1 MDKTIEIKN
10 KFIEL
15 IDQILIINDNDQITQ
30 FKQNIDDTQ
39 ILNIIET
46 FCNKI
51 DKNYDIFKLLLKKNY
66 KLFNNKNGITLIDN
80 FNLKVFLEKNK
91 NNDIWESIQL
101 LYAINRAGND
111 NCKQKVDKLIATIE
125 NKNLSKQINTDDMI
139 LDIAKTLRNN
149 IVKSSKNNNNKVNPI
164 ENMLKTSED
173 ISKKYSEKLKNN
185 NININDMFNSLSR
198 VMNQIDQ
205 ETTNDDELKNVD
217 MDELTDPKKIISD
230 LGIDIPENFNPLD
243 IINQFMN
250 NNKNNTKLSSK
261 QIKEMED
268 FYSNINTDDIKL

>member
-125 NKNLSKQINTDDMI
+125 NKNMSKQINTDDMI

-217 MDELTDPKKIISD
+217 MDELTDPKKMISD

>member
-1 MDKTIEIKN
+1 MDKTLEIKN
-10 KFIEL
+10 KFNEL
-15 IDQILIINDNDQITQ
+15 IDQILNIKNDDQIIL
-30 FKQNIDDTQ
+30 FKENIDDTQ
-39 ILNIIET
+39 ILDIIET

-51 DKNYDIFKLLLKKNY
+51 DKNCDLFKLLLKKNY
-66 KLFNNKNGITLIDN
+66 KLFTNKNGITLIDN

-101 LYAINRAGND
+101 LYAINRAGN
-111 NCKQKVDKLIATIE
+111 NECKQKVDKLVSAIE
-125 NKNLSKQINTDDMI
+125 NKKLSNNINTDDMI

-149 IVKSSKNNNNKVNPI
+149 IVNSSKNNNNKINPI

-173 ISKKYSEKLKNN
+173 ISKKYSNNLKNS

-205 ETTNDDELKNVD
+205 ETTNDEELKNVD
-217 MDELTDPKKIISD
+217 MEEFNDPKKMISD

-243 IINQFMN
+243 IINQFMD
-250 NNKNNTKLSSK
+250 NNKNNTKLSS
-261 QIKEMED
+261 QQLKEMED
-268 FYSNINTDDIKL
+268 FYSNIKTDDLKL

>member
-1 MDKTIEIKN
+1 MDKNIEIKN

>member
-1 MDKTIEIKN
+1 MDKNIEIKN

-15 IDQILIINDNDQITQ
+15 IDQILNINNNEHIIL
-30 FKQNIDDTQ
+30 FKENIDDTQ
-39 ILNIIET
+39 ILNIIES

-51 DKNYDIFKLLLKKNY
+51 DKNNDIFKLLLKKNY
-66 KLFNNKNGITLIDN
+66 KLFNNKNGIILIDN

-91 NNDIWESIQL
+91 NNEIWESIQL

-111 NCKQKVDKLIATIE
+111 KCKQKVDKIITSIE
-125 NKNLSKQINTDDMI
+125 NNKVSNSLNTDNMI

-149 IVKSSKNNNNKVNPI
+149 IVDSSKNNNNKVNPI

-173 ISKKYSEKLKNN
+173 ISKKYAEKLKNN

-198 VMNQIDQ
+198 VMNQIDLD
-205 ETTNDDELKNVD
+205 TTNDDELKNVD
-217 MDELTDPKKIISD
+217 MDEFNDPKKMISD

-243 IINQFMN
+243 IINQFMD
-250 NNKNNTKLSSK
+250 NNKNNQKLSSK

>member
-1 MDKTIEIKN
+1 MDKNIEIKN

-15 IDQILIINDNDQITQ
+15 IDQILNINNNEHIIL
-30 FKQNIDDTQ
+30 FKENIDDTQ
-39 ILNIIET
+39 ILNIIES

-51 DKNYDIFKLLLKKNY
+51 DKNNDIFKLLLKKNY
-66 KLFNNKNGITLIDN
+66 KLFNNKNGIILIDN

-91 NNDIWESIQL
+91 NNEIWESIQL

-111 NCKQKVDKLIATIE
+111 KCKQKVDKIITSIE
-125 NKNLSKQINTDDMI
+125 NYKTSNSLNTDNMI

-149 IVKSSKNNNNKVNPI
+149 IVDSSKNNNNKVNPI

-173 ISKKYSEKLKNN
+173 ISKKYAEKLKNN

-198 VMNQIDQ
+198 VMNQIDLD
-205 ETTNDDELKNVD
+205 TTNDDELKNVD
-217 MDELTDPKKIISD
+217 MDEFNDPKKMISD

-243 IINQFMN
+243 IINQFMD
-250 NNKNNTKLSSK
+250 NNKNNQKLSSK

>member
-1 MDKTIEIKN
+1 MDKNIEIKN

-125 NKNLSKQINTDDMI
+125 NKNMSKQINTDDMI

-173 ISKKYSEKLKNN
+173 ISKKYSQKLKNN

-217 MDELTDPKKIISD
+217 MDELTDPKKMISD

>member
-1 MDKTIEIKN
+1 MDKNIEIKN

-15 IDQILIINDNDQITQ
+15 IDQILYISNNENIIL
-30 FKQNIDDTQ
+30 FKENIDDTQ
-39 ILNIIET
+39 ILNIIES

-51 DKNYDIFKLLLKKNY
+51 DKNNDIFKLLLKKNY
-66 KLFNNKNGITLIDN
+66 KLFNNKNGIILIDN

-111 NCKQKVDKLIATIE
+111 NCKQKVDKIITSIE
-125 NKNLSKQINTDDMI
+125 NYKVSNSLNTDNMI

-149 IVKSSKNNNNKVNPI
+149 IVDSSKNNNNKVNPI

-173 ISKKYSEKLKNN
+173 ISKKYAEKLKNN

-198 VMNQIDQ
+198 VMNQIDLD
-205 ETTNDDELKNVD
+205 TSNDDELKNVN
-217 MDELTDPKKIISD
+217 MDEFNDPKKMISD
-230 LGIDIPENFNPLD
+230 LGIDLPENFNPLD
-243 IINQFMN
+243 IINQFMD
-250 NNKNNTKLSSK
+250 NNKNNQKLSSK

-268 FYSNINTDDIKL
+268 FYSNINTDDIKF

>member
-149 IVKSSKNNNNKVNPI
+149 IVKSSKNNNNKVNPM

>member
-1 MDKTIEIKN
+1 MDKTLEIKN
-10 KFIEL
+10 KFNEL
-15 IDQILIINDNDQITQ
+15 IDQILNIKNDDKIIL
-30 FKQNIDDTQ
+30 FKENIDDTQ
-39 ILNIIET
+39 ILDIIET

-51 DKNYDIFKLLLKKNY
+51 DKNYYLFKLLLKKNY
-66 KLFNNKNGITLIDN
+66 KLFTNKNGITLIDN

-101 LYAINRAGND
+101 LYAINRAGN
-111 NCKQKVDKLIATIE
+111 NECKQKVDKLVLAIE
-125 NKNLSKQINTDDMI
+125 NKKLSNNINTDDMI

-149 IVKSSKNNNNKVNPI
+149 IVNSSKNNNNKINPI

-173 ISKKYSEKLKNN
+173 ISKKYSNNLKNN

-198 VMNQIDQ
+198 VMNQIDLD
-205 ETTNDDELKNVD
+205 TSNDDELKNVN
-217 MDELTDPKKIISD
+217 MDELNDPKKMISD
-230 LGIDIPENFNPLD
+230 LGIDLPENFNPLD
-243 IINQFMN
+243 IINQFMD
-250 NNKNNTKLSSK
+250 NNKNNQKLSSK

>member
-125 NKNLSKQINTDDMI
+125 NKNMSKQINTDDMI

-217 MDELTDPKKIISD
+217 MDELTDPKKMISD

-250 NNKNNTKLSSK
+250 NNKNNTKLTSK

>member
-217 MDELTDPKKIISD
+217 MDELTDPKKMISD

>member
-1 MDKTIEIKN
+1 MDKTLEIKN
-10 KFIEL
+10 KFNEL
-15 IDQILIINDNDQITQ
+15 IDQILNIKNDDQIIL
-30 FKQNIDDTQ
+30 FKENIDDTQ
-39 ILNIIET
+39 ILDIIET

-51 DKNYDIFKLLLKKNY
+51 DKNYDLFKLLLKKNY
-66 KLFNNKNGITLIDN
+66 KLFTNKNGITLIDN

-101 LYAINRAGND
+101 LYAINRAGN
-111 NCKQKVDKLIATIE
+111 NECKQKVDKLVLAIE
-125 NKNLSKQINTDDMI
+125 NKKLSNKINTDDMI

-149 IVKSSKNNNNKVNPI
+149 IVNSSKNNNNKINPI

-173 ISKKYSEKLKNN
+173 ISKKYSNNLKNN

-198 VMNQIDQ
+198 VMNQIDLD
-205 ETTNDDELKNVD
+205 TSNDDELKNVN
-217 MDELTDPKKIISD
+217 MDEFNDPKKMISD
-230 LGIDIPENFNPLD
+230 LGIDLPENFNPLD
-243 IINQFMN
+243 IINQFID
-250 NNKNNTKLSSK
+250 NNKNNQKLSSK

>member
-1 MDKTIEIKN
+1 MDKTLEIKN
-10 KFIEL
+10 KFNEL
-15 IDQILIINDNDQITQ
+15 IDQILNIKNDDQIIL
-30 FKQNIDDTQ
+30 FKENIDDTQ
-39 ILNIIET
+39 ILDIIET

-51 DKNYDIFKLLLKKNY
+51 DKNYDLFKLLLKKNY
-66 KLFNNKNGITLIDN
+66 KLFTNKNGITLIDN

-101 LYAINRAGND
+101 LYAINRAGN
-111 NCKQKVDKLIATIE
+111 NECKQKVDKLVSAIE
-125 NKNLSKQINTDDMI
+125 NKKLSNKINTDDMI

-149 IVKSSKNNNNKVNPI
+149 IVNSSKNNNNKINPI

-173 ISKKYSEKLKNN
+173 ISKKYSNNLKNN

-205 ETTNDDELKNVD
+205 ETTNDEELKNVD
-217 MDELTDPKKIISD
+217 MEEFNDPKKMISD
-230 LGIDIPENFNPLD
+230 LGIDIPDNFNPLD
-243 IINQFMN
+243 IINQFMD
-250 NNKNNTKLSSK
+250 NNKNNTKLSSQ

-268 FYSNINTDDIKL
+268 FYSNIKTDDLKL

>member
-1 MDKTIEIKN
+1 MDKNIEIKN

-15 IDQILIINDNDQITQ
+15 IDQILNINNNEHIIL
-30 FKQNIDDTQ
+30 FKENIDDTQ
-39 ILNIIET
+39 ILNIIES

-51 DKNYDIFKLLLKKNY
+51 DKNNDIFKLLLKKNY
-66 KLFNNKNGITLIDN
+66 KLFNNKNGIILIDN

-91 NNDIWESIQL
+91 NNEIWESIQL

-111 NCKQKVDKLIATIE
+111 KCKQKVDKIITSIE
-125 NKNLSKQINTDDMI
+125 NNKVSNSLNTDNMI

-149 IVKSSKNNNNKVNPI
+149 IVDSSKNNNNKVNPI

-173 ISKKYSEKLKNN
+173 ISKKYAEKLKNN

-198 VMNQIDQ
+198 VMNQIDLD
-205 ETTNDDELKNVD
+205 TTNDDELKNVD
-217 MDELTDPKKIISD
+217 MDEFNDPKKIISD

-243 IINQFMN
+243 IINQFMD
-250 NNKNNTKLSSK
+250 NNKNNQKLSSK

>member
-1 MDKTIEIKN
+1 MDKNIEIKN

-15 IDQILIINDNDQITQ
+15 IDQILNINNNEHVIL
-30 FKQNIDDTQ
+30 FKENIDDTQ
-39 ILNIIET
+39 ILNIIES

-51 DKNYDIFKLLLKKNY
+51 DKNNDIFKLLLKKNY
-66 KLFNNKNGITLIDN
+66 KLFNNKNGIILIDN

-91 NNDIWESIQL
+91 NNEIWESIQL

-111 NCKQKVDKLIATIE
+111 KCKQKVDKIITSIE
-125 NKNLSKQINTDDMI
+125 NNKVSNSLNTDNMI

-149 IVKSSKNNNNKVNPI
+149 IVDSSKNNNNKVNPI

-173 ISKKYSEKLKNN
+173 ISKKYAEKLKNN

-198 VMNQIDQ
+198 VMNQIDLD
-205 ETTNDDELKNVD
+205 TTNDDELKNVD
-217 MDELTDPKKIISD
+217 MDEFNDPKKMISD

-243 IINQFMN
+243 IINQFMD
-250 NNKNNTKLSSK
+250 NNKNNQKLSSK

>member
-149 IVKSSKNNNNKVNPI
+149 IVKSSKNNNNKV
-164 ENMLKTSED
+164 MVGS
-173 ISKKYSEKLKNN
+173 
-185 NININDMFNSLSR
+185 
-198 VMNQIDQ
+198 
-205 ETTNDDELKNVD
+205 DEYYEAVCRKHYL
-217 MDELTDPKKIISD
+217 E
-230 LGIDIPENFNPLD
+230 
-243 IINQFMN
+243 
-250 NNKNNTKLSSK
+250 
-261 QIKEMED
+261 
-268 FYSNINTDDIKL
+268 